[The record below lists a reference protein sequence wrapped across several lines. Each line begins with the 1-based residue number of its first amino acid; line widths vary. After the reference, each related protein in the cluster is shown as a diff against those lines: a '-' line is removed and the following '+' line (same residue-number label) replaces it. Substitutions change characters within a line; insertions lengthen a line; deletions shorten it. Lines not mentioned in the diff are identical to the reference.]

1 MLSGLHPL
9 NFSRKLYQINIFPFF
24 KKTYHHLTHTML
36 TKNTVAKILESG
48 IMHGADFT
56 EVFVEDSISSSINL
70 LDQKI
75 DEINSSNSFG
85 IHKPGNSVPET
96 IFNLFLIYVAVIL
109 NKMASRNKHICD

>member
-1 MLSGLHPL
+1 
-9 NFSRKLYQINIFPFF
+9 
-24 KKTYHHLTHTML
+24 ML

-85 IHKPGNSVPET
+85 IGIRLLYGNEAYYGYSSDSSET
-96 IFNLFLIYVAVIL
+96 NLLELTKNLGQSHSNAGKKLCSFRI
-109 NKMASRNKHICD
+109 HWE